1 MDRGAWQAA
10 VHRAAK
16 SQTRLKQRST
26 RVPSIGGDVEQSE
39 LSLLVGKRINTTAL
53 GFPGQQVGTE
63 SVCSAGDLGSIPGL
77 GREWLPT
84 PVILPGESHGQ
95 WNLAGYSPWDHKES
109 NTTEQLTNT
118 HTFEECGQCLLKIT
132 YIFPLTP
139 YEVYFEG

>member
-63 SVCSAGDLGSIPGL
+63 SVCSAGDLGSIPGS
-77 GREWLPT
+77 GRS
-84 PVILPGESHGQ
+84 PGGGNGNPLQYSFLENPMDRGAWQATVHG
-95 WNLAGYSPWDHKES
+95 
-109 NTTEQLTNT
+109 
-118 HTFEECGQCLLKIT
+118 IT
-132 YIFPLTP
+132 KSQT
-139 YEVYFEG
+139 

>member
-63 SVCSAGDLGSIPGL
+63 SVCSAGDLGS
-77 GREWLPT
+77 
-84 PVILPGESHGQ
+84 LPGSRRFLGEGNGNSFKSSCLE
-95 WNLAGYSPWDHKES
+95 NSAGAW
-109 NTTEQLTNT
+109 
-118 HTFEECGQCLLKIT
+118 
-132 YIFPLTP
+132 
-139 YEVYFEG
+139 